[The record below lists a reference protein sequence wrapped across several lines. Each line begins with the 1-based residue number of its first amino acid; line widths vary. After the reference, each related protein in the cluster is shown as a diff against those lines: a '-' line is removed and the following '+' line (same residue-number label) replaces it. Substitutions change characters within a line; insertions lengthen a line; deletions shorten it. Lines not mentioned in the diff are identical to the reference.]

1 MKMADAGDS
10 RVLPAGW
17 EERMSR
23 STGEVY
29 YLNTLTKESQW
40 DFPEQPA
47 QAGFLGLIGYEHVW
61 CSHLL
66 VKHHQ
71 SRRPFSWR
79 EQKVTRTRDEA
90 LALIKRFREQII
102 SGKMTFEELASQYSD
117 CSSAKRKG
125 DLGMFGRGATQKGFE
140 EAAFALKVGELSEP
154 VFTES
159 GVHLI
164 LRTA

>member
-1 MKMADAGDS
+1 MADTGAS
-10 RVLPAGW
+10 RVLPTGW
-17 EERMSR
+17 EVRLSR

-29 YLNTLTKESQW
+29 YINVLTKESQW
-40 DFPEQPA
+40 DFPEEPA
-47 QAGFLGLIGYEHVW
+47 QARFLGLIGDDHVW
-61 CSHLL
+61 CSHVL
-66 VKHHQ
+66 VKHRE

-79 EQKVTRTRDEA
+79 EENVTRTRDEA
-90 LALIKRFREQII
+90 LALIKRYREEIV
-102 SGKMTFEELASQYSD
+102 SGKKTFEQLASQYSD

-125 DLGMFGRGATQKGFE
+125 DLGMFGRGATQKRFE